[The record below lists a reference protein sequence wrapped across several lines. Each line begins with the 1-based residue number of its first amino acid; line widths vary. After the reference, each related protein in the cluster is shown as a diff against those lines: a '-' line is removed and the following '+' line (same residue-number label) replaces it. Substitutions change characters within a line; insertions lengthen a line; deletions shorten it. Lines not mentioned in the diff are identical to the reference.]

1 MKKRIFSI
9 FLTLI
14 MVLTTS
20 INVLPVR
27 SYAISDQTIKAAAKA
42 VIMKGVSTIPGG
54 STVAPLLGPVLGNIL
69 GIKSDTAQILEQ
81 LDLINEKLDEI
92 MDALEELNE
101 KLDAV
106 QNELKEIQQGI
117 NNLSNQLDKSTRTI
131 LSEVFESKFGMT
143 LDSYNSKLT
152 SVAYITERMY
162 NDMAILYESDLESLE
177 SDPEYCTSELY
188 KTLKVA
194 ELIDTFNSNATD
206 DYVNMVLT
214 LSKYLDGSQIALGN
228 PRGLFETVFLAS
240 CNNSVLGGEAAMRI
254 ANYLNQVSGTLSSA
268 YKMLAIVAECKVYIA
283 DNYSAVKAAAAED
296 SETYDEDVASLV
308 EFGLKSNY
316 KDKGNQKI
324 WKNLISGSSSFPTLH
339 NKYFGEA
346 DSIAAEYNDMVESR
360 WFDYIRSCTFT
371 NNDIQVDFFPL
382 ESRMAVYRPCSVI
395 TSGTEGA
402 EYANNA
408 INAYMESSL
417 SADEIKNLTEH
428 VLSNQNQLFVDLSGG
443 NTKTTTEK
451 TLLELLSYYGFQFT
465 APSFA
470 ELKLPHIIAYSSSA
484 AVTKGKKAD
493 LRVSGYDMSVNNG
506 YYLSNGALYT
516 GIQKYED
523 SQYYYFDSEND
534 SKNKADGSILY
545 FFAPAAL
552 EINNE
557 TDFES
562 FILSV
567 AKGASYYETTINLNC
582 DVDLS
587 KSSYKALWAGLKE
600 ADYNKGFRGTFN
612 GNNHTIKG
620 LNDPGD
626 SFGAGLFRSLG
637 SGAAIRNLTIENST
651 VNAPDCAYAG
661 TVAGRV
667 LKDTTSDQVSFTNVC
682 VKSGSVNGKECTG
695 GFVGY
700 AEGYIKFSDCVN
712 RANVTGVNNS
722 NKMSC
727 YVGGMAGRSQNGCA
741 FSNCENVGEISSG
754 YNAGGF
760 LGYINAG
767 KTEILKSKNAGNITG
782 DCTHGGGFVGWTNFS
797 VAVSIKD
804 CENSGVISSKH
815 AGGMIGLNY
824 SASTTVTENKNFG
837 NINSKG
843 GYGGGIVGDNQSGDC
858 NLSSNINT
866 GDISGGSSAG
876 ILGHCTN
883 GIMIL
888 DNCVNEG
895 KITSPNGS
903 AGGIVSYLYNNSSKR
918 VINHSLK
925 NCVNRGN
932 VKGYY
937 YAGGIVGNTQYAKS
951 VDLSDSENYGVVICP
966 KDRDQM
972 IAGKDCTVKLDNC
985 VYGGSTA
992 VASIFSGGSLI
1003 LIIIF
1008 AAVVLIAAA
1017 VLIIIK
1023 KKKSTASDNKKPV
1036 C

>member
-9 FLTLI
+9 LLALI
-14 MVLTTS
+14 MVLSTS
-20 INVLPVR
+20 VTALPVQ
-27 SYAISDQTIKAAAKA
+27 SSAISNDTIKVAAKA

-54 STVAPLLGPVLGNIL
+54 STVAPLLGPVLGQIL
-69 GIKSDTAQILEQ
+69 GIKSDSAQILEQ

-92 MDALEELNE
+92 MDALEEIND

-106 QNELKEIQQGI
+106 QNELKEIQQSI

-162 NDMAILYESDLESLE
+162 NDMAILYESDYESLE
-177 SDPEYCTSELY
+177 SDPDYCTSELY
-188 KTLKVA
+188 KTLRVA
-194 ELIDTFNSNATD
+194 EFIETFNSNAVD

-214 LSKYLDGSQIALGN
+214 LSKYLDGTQISLGN

-296 SETYDEDVASLV
+296 SETYDEDVAALV

-324 WKNLISGSSSFPTLH
+324 WKNLISGNSSFPALH

-346 DSIAAEYNDMVESR
+346 DSIAAEYNDMVKNR

-382 ESRMAVYRPCSVI
+382 ESRMAVYRPCGVI

-408 INAYMESSL
+408 IRAYMESSL

-428 VLSNQNQLFVDLSGG
+428 ILSNQNQLFVDLSGG
-443 NTKTTTEK
+443 NTKATTEN
-451 TLLELLSYYGFQFT
+451 TLLELLGNYGFQFT

-470 ELKLPHIIAYSSSA
+470 ELKLPHIIAYGSSA
-484 AVTKGKKAD
+484 SVSKGKKAD
-493 LRVSGYDMSVNNG
+493 LRVSGYDMFCNNG

-523 SQYYYFDSEND
+523 SQYYYFDSENT
-534 SKNKADGSILY
+534 SKNKADGSVLY

-567 AKGASYYETTINLNC
+567 AKGASYYKTTINLNC

-637 SGAAIRNLTIENST
+637 SGAVIKDLTIDNST
-651 VNAPDCAYAG
+651 VNAPECTYAG
-661 TVAGRV
+661 TVAGKV
-667 LKDTTSDQVSFTNVC
+667 LNDTTSDKVSFTNVC

-700 AEGYIKFSDCVN
+700 AEGYIKFSNCTN
-712 RANVTGVNNS
+712 NANVTGVNNS
-722 NKMSC
+722 NKLSC
-727 YVGGMAGRSQNGCA
+727 YVGGMVGRSQNGCA
-741 FSNCENVGEISSG
+741 FSNCENAGLVSSG
-754 YNAGGF
+754 HNAGGF
-760 LGYINAG
+760 VGYINAG
-767 KTEILKSKNAGNITG
+767 KTEISKSKNAGNVTG
-782 DCTHGGGFVGWTNFS
+782 DHGGGFVGWTNFS
-797 VAVSIKD
+797 VTISIKG
-804 CENSGVISSKH
+804 CENSGVISSRY

-824 SASTTVTENKNFG
+824 AASTTITGNKNLG
-837 NINSKG
+837 NINSTG
-843 GYGGGIVGDNQSGDC
+843 GYGGGIVGDNLSGDC
-858 NLSSNINT
+858 DLSSNINT

-895 KITSPNGS
+895 KITSPSGS

-918 VINHSLK
+918 EINHSLK
-925 NCVNRGN
+925 HCINRGD

-937 YAGGIVGNTQYAKS
+937 YAGGIVGETQYAKS
-951 VDLSDSENYGVVICP
+951 VDLTGSENYGVVICP
-966 KDRDQM
+966 KERDQM

-1008 AAVVLIAAA
+1008 SAVVLIAAA
-1017 VLIIIK
+1017 VLIIVK
-1023 KKKSTASDNKKPV
+1023 KRKSAVPGNKA
-1036 C
+1036 

>member
-9 FLTLI
+9 LLALI
-14 MVLTTS
+14 MVLSTS
-20 INVLPVR
+20 VTALPVQ
-27 SYAISDQTIKAAAKA
+27 SSAISNDTIKVAAKA

-54 STVAPLLGPVLGNIL
+54 STVAPLLGPVLGQIL
-69 GIKSDTAQILEQ
+69 GIKSDSAQILEQ

-92 MDALEELNE
+92 MDALEEIND

-106 QNELKEIQQGI
+106 QNELKEIQQSI

-162 NDMAILYESDLESLE
+162 NDMAILYESDYESLE
-177 SDPEYCTSELY
+177 SDPDYCTSELY
-188 KTLKVA
+188 KTLRVA
-194 ELIDTFNSNATD
+194 EFIETFNSNAVD

-214 LSKYLDGSQIALGN
+214 LSKYLDGTQISLGN

-283 DNYSAVKAAAAED
+283 DNYSTVKAVTDED
-296 SETYDEDVASLV
+296 SENYDEDVAALV

-316 KDKGNQKI
+316 RDKGNQKI
-324 WKNLISGSSSFPTLH
+324 WKNLISGTGSFPTLH
-339 NKYFGEA
+339 NKYFGET
-346 DSIAAEYNDMVESR
+346 DSIAAEYNDMVKSR

-382 ESRMAVYRPCSVI
+382 ESRMAVYRPCGVI

-428 VLSNQNQLFVDLSGG
+428 ILSNQNQLFVDLSDG
-443 NTKTTTEK
+443 NTKATTEK
-451 TLLELLSYYGFQFT
+451 TLLELLGNYGFQFT

-470 ELKLPHIIAYSSSA
+470 ELKLPHIIAYGSSA
-484 AVTKGKKAD
+484 SVSKGKKAD

-523 SQYYYFDSEND
+523 SQYYYFDSENT

-552 EINNE
+552 EINSE

-567 AKGASYYETTINLNC
+567 AKGATYFKTTVNLNC

-587 KSSYKALWAGLKE
+587 KSSYKALWAGLTE
-600 ADYNKGFRGTFN
+600 ANLNKGFRGTFN
-612 GNNHTIKG
+612 GNNHTISG

-637 SGAAIRNLTIENST
+637 SGAAIKNLTIENAA
-651 VNAPDCAYAG
+651 VNAPDCTYVG

-667 LKDTTSDQVSFTNVC
+667 LKQTTSDQVSFTDIC

-700 AEGYIKFSDCVN
+700 AEGYIKFSSCTN
-712 RANVTGVNNS
+712 NANVTGVNNS
-722 NKMSC
+722 NKLSC
-727 YVGGMAGRSQNGCA
+727 YVGGMVGKAKTGCS
-741 FSNCENVGEISSG
+741 FTGCENTGEVPNG
-754 YNAGGF
+754 YTAGGF
-760 LGYINAG
+760 AGFIEAG
-767 KTEILKSKNAGNITG
+767 KSELSKCKNSGNITSESM
-782 DCTHGGGFVGWTNFS
+782 GGGMIGWPYFS
-797 VAVSIKD
+797 VTLIIKD
-804 CENSGVISSKH
+804 SENSGVISAKH
-815 AGGMIGLNY
+815 AGGMVGWNY
-824 SASTTVTENKNFG
+824 SASTTVTGNKNLG

-895 KITSPNGS
+895 KITSPSGS

-918 VINHSLK
+918 EINHSLK
-925 NCVNRGN
+925 HCINRGD

-937 YAGGIVGNTQYAKS
+937 NAGGIAGNTEHAKS
-951 VDLSDSENYGVVICP
+951 VDLSGSENYGVVICP
-966 KDRDQM
+966 KERDQM

-1008 AAVVLIAAA
+1008 SAVVLIAAA
-1017 VLIIIK
+1017 VLIIMK
-1023 KKKSTASDNKKPV
+1023 KKKSAVSGNKA
-1036 C
+1036 